1 MSKKELVAIWAVLA
15 AMVGVII
22 WMPNAQ
28 AQQKPY
34 QSYAITGGCLYITP
48 QGFAV
53 IREFNAEKDQVIKEG
68 ACN

>member
-1 MSKKELVAIWAVLA
+1 MRAPITLLALNVVWLIGMGIVLGTIWISAPV
-15 AMVGVII
+15 
-22 WMPNAQ
+22 Q

-53 IREFNAEKDQVIKEG
+53 VHSQEHP
-68 ACN
+68 CN

>member
-1 MSKKELVAIWAVLA
+1 MRIYLLFWIAVISLVGFVLWA
-15 AMVGVII
+15 G
-22 WMPNAQ
+22 PAQ

-53 IREFNAEKDQVIKEG
+53 VHSQEHP
-68 ACN
+68 CN